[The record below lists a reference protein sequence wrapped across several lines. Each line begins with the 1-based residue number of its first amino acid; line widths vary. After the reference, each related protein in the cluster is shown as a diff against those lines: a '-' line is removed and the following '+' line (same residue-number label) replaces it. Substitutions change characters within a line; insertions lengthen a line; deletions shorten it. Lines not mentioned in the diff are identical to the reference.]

1 MHTLIFV
8 LIWVVAALSVFFGA
22 FYLTRD
28 KDKQFSYQ
36 GKMPAGFKLIIL
48 LAAGLLLL
56 GVPAVV
62 LSATSDRIPSGSGTY
77 TIPANEELIAGRN
90 IFRGACASCHTL
102 SAANARGVYGP
113 SLDESF
119 PAGSDPKTTA
129 SRVESAIK
137 TGGATG
143 LQMPKDLLSG
153 ADAKQVSAYIAA
165 VAGK

>member
-8 LIWVVAALSVFFGA
+8 LIWVLGALAVFFSA

-28 KDKQFSYQ
+28 RDKQFTYQ
-36 GKMPAGFKLIIL
+36 GKMPAGFKLVIL
-48 LAAGLLLL
+48 LGAALLLL
-56 GVPAVV
+56 GVPAIV
-62 LSATSDRIPSGSGTY
+62 LSATSDRVPSGAGTY
-77 TIPANEELIAGRN
+77 TIPASENLIAGRN

-143 LQMPKDLLSG
+143 LQMPKGLLSG
-153 ADAKQVSAYIAA
+153 EDAKQVSEYVAA